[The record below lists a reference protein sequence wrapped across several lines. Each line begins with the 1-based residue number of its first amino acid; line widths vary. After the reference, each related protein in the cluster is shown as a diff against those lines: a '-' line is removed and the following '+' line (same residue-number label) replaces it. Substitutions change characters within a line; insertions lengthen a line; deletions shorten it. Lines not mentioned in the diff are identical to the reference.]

1 LIPNHYHLLVKQKKE
16 NGISKFMH
24 KLGLGYTAYINS
36 KYNRTGALFSGTF
49 KSVQIKTE
57 SHWLKIS
64 CYINGNPEIH
74 KIAKADEWIWSSYL
88 DYIGKRNGRLCD
100 KDIVLRDFKNIEEY
114 IDLTEA
120 VIKDSRD
127 AKGELKK
134 YYLE

>member
-1 LIPNHYHLLVKQKKE
+1 
-16 NGISKFMH
+16 MH
-24 KLGLGYTAYINS
+24 KLGLGYTAYFNS
-36 KYNRTGALFSGTF
+36 KYNRTGALFAGSF

-114 IDLTEA
+114 KSLTKE